1 MSLRLVLKALV
12 LFASVVALGIAL
24 KTTEIGTAFDKAWI
38 DSAVRGKGMTG
49 EMVFLAVGALFTGLG
64 LPRQVI
70 CFLAGYAFGFIV
82 GAGLA
87 LVATL
92 AGCACTFAYARLLGR
107 DVVAARFPAR
117 VKRIDDFLSD
127 NPLAMTLLIRFL
139 PVGSNLIT
147 NLAAGVSR
155 VSALPFLAG
164 SAIGYVPQTVIFALL
179 GSGVTV
185 DPALRIG
192 LSAVLFVSSGI
203 IGVYL
208 YRRFRHGHTFDDDLD
223 RELDAPSATVS
234 RERRL

>member
-1 MSLRLVLKALV
+1 MSLRLVLKGLV
-12 LFASVVALGIAL
+12 LFVSIVALGAVL
-24 KTTEIGTAFDKAWI
+24 KTTEIGTALDKAWI
-38 DSAVRGKGMTG
+38 DTAVRGQGMTG
-49 EMVFLAVGALFTGLG
+49 EIVFLVVGAVFTGLG
-64 LPRQVI
+64 LPRQVV
-70 CFLAGYAFGFIV
+70 CFLAGYAFGFVV
-82 GAGLA
+82 GTGLA

-92 AGCACTFAYARLLGR
+92 AGCASTFAYARLLGR

-117 VKRIDDFLSD
+117 VKRIDDFLGD

-164 SAIGYVPQTVIFALL
+164 SAIGYVPQTVVFALL
-179 GSGVTV
+179 GSGVAV

-192 LSAVLFVSSGI
+192 LSAVLFAASGGL
-203 IGVYL
+203 GVYL
-208 YRRFRHGHTFDDDLD
+208 YRRFRHGRTFDDDLD
-223 RELDAPSATVS
+223 RDLDVPSATVT

>member
-1 MSLRLVLKALV
+1 MNLRLVLKALA
-12 LFASVVALGIAL
+12 LFVSVVVLGIVL
-24 KTTEIGTAFDKAWI
+24 KTTELGTAFDKAWI
-38 DSAVRGKGMTG
+38 DSAVRGKGLTG
-49 EMVFLAVGALFTGLG
+49 EVVFLVVGAFFTGLG
-64 LPRQVI
+64 LPRQVV

-82 GAGLA
+82 GSGLA

-92 AGCACTFAYARLLGR
+92 AGCASTFTYARLLGR
-107 DVVAARFPAR
+107 DLVATRFPAR
-117 VKRIDDFLSD
+117 VKRVDDFLSD
-127 NPLAMTLLIRFL
+127 NPLSMTLLIRFL

-179 GSGVTV
+179 GSGVAI
-185 DPALRIG
+185 DPEFRIG
-192 LSAVLFVSSGI
+192 LSAVLFVSSGVLGI
-203 IGVYL
+203 YL